1 MADIETRIRESLRL
15 VRVAIRAVETDTEVF
30 REVIER
36 AEREVQTPLAIPAET
51 PDVMLRKIE
60 RVLANALKRLEG

>member
-1 MADIETRIRESLRL
+1 MADIEMRIRESLRL

-30 REVIER
+30 REVIES
-36 AEREVQTPLAIPAET
+36 AEREVASPLAIPADT
-51 PDVMLRKIE
+51 PDVILRKIE